1 VRRSP
6 EGEWSNRRGTA
17 LVEAAIVTSVF
28 VTLVF
33 GMIDLGVAL
42 FRKHVASEA
51 ARQGARNAIVHG
63 YLAPSGTTMNAWGP
77 TPPYFPPLMGH
88 SLYAGS
94 TSTTVPASDRADE
107 LAGTIVPYL
116 AGLDPSRV
124 TITIQ
129 WPDGNNDAGNRVTVS
144 VITIHQ
150 PPAAFLFGDSPI
162 AISGSSTMTI
172 MH

>member
-1 VRRSP
+1 VRP
-6 EGEWSNRRGTA
+6 VTKRRNQRGAA

-28 VTLVF
+28 VTLIF
-33 GMIDLGVAL
+33 GMIDLGIAL

-51 ARQGARNAIVHG
+51 ARQGTRNAIIHG

-77 TPPYFPPLMGH
+77 TPPYLPPLPGH

-94 TSTTVPASDRADE
+94 TCTTVPAGDPSDE
-107 LAGTIVPYL
+107 LARTIMPYL
-116 AGLDPSRV
+116 AGIDPGTV

-129 WPDGNNDAGNRVTVS
+129 WPDDNNDLGNRVTVS
-144 VITIHQ
+144 VTTTYQ
-150 PPAAFLFGDSPI
+150 PPAAFLFGAGPI
-162 AISGSSTMTI
+162 AIGGSSTMTI